1 MIRPMG
7 ELILRD
13 ILLIFLVTVPVVL
26 LLRLAHLP
34 PIVGFILTGAII
46 GPSGLGLIH
55 DPDRIRLLSE
65 IGVTLLLFSIGL
77 EFSFENFSKY
87 KNYVLKGGFLQI
99 VLCLVAGVVIGK
111 ILDWP
116 LRQGLY
122 FGCIIS
128 LSSTVVVLSSLMD
141 RRMQESLSA
150 RVAIGVL
157 ILQDLA
163 MIPMLVFLP
172 ALSLV
177 QNPLE
182 HWPLLVRQL
191 GVLVLLCA
199 AVFLIIRFCAG
210 PLFCRIS
217 KA

>member
-1 MIRPMG
+1 MG

-55 DPDRIRLLSE
+55 DHDRIRLLSE

-122 FGCIIS
+122 F
-128 LSSTVVVLSSLMD
+128 
-141 RRMQESLSA
+141 
-150 RVAIGVL
+150 
-157 ILQDLA
+157 
-163 MIPMLVFLP
+163 
-172 ALSLV
+172 
-177 QNPLE
+177 
-182 HWPLLVRQL
+182 
-191 GVLVLLCA
+191 
-199 AVFLIIRFCAG
+199 
-210 PLFCRIS
+210 
-217 KA
+217 